1 VPGTPPAPPWGMR
14 PDSATIL
21 APALALAYSAG
32 LNVYATIAAVG
43 LADRMGWIPPL
54 PESLAA
60 LSNPWVIG
68 IAAGLY
74 AVEFVAT
81 LVPGLASIWDTF
93 HTLVRPPAAAA
104 LAVLAAWS
112 ADPVIVTLAGLLGG
126 GLAVATHAT
135 KLGLRY
141 AVDTSPEPVTN
152 GAANV
157 AELGLVASLV
167 VAVWHHPWLALTVA
181 LVLLVLLALLV
192 RRVWRAIRAVGSR
205 LWALGSRL

>member
-1 VPGTPPAPPWGMR
+1 MR
-14 PDSATIL
+14 PDSAAIL

-43 LADRMGWIPPL
+43 LADRLGWIPSL
-54 PESLAA
+54 PEPLSA
-60 LSNPWVIG
+60 LSSPWVIG
-68 IAAGLY
+68 IAGTLY

-81 LVPGLASIWDTF
+81 LVPGLASVWDTF

-152 GAANV
+152 GVANV

-167 VAVWHHPWLALTVA
+167 VAVWHHPWLSLAVALTLLVV
-181 LVLLVLLALLV
+181 LVLVV
-192 RRVWRAIRAVGSR
+192 RRVWRALRGAVGTLVGR
-205 LWALGSRL
+205 VAGRRA